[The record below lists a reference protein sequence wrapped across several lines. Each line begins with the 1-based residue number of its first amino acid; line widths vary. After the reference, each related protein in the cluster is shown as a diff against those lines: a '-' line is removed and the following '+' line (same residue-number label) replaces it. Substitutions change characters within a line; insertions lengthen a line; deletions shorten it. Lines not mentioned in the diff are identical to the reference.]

1 MRFDDLTSGSERS
14 FTFEAPEAVITANAP
29 DEVIPALRRIED
41 MRAEGRWAAGF
52 IAYDAAPGLDP
63 GLKVPG
69 AISRQD
75 AVAFPLVWFALFDT
89 RREVVPLAPRNVRP
103 APYNLSGWTPD
114 ATRREYES
122 AIDEIKRR
130 IASGDTYQVNH
141 TFRLRAAFAGDPYEL
156 YRDLVMAQRGAYGA
170 YIDAGS
176 LHVLSASP
184 ERFFRLDGNHITV
197 RPMKGT
203 IRRGRWPAEDD
214 EFAQRLA
221 ASDKDRAENLMIVDL
236 LRNDLGRISHFG
248 SVRADRLMEIERYE
262 TLWQLTSEI
271 SADLRPDT
279 GLVELLQALFPSGSV
294 TGAPKQRTMEIISGL
309 ERSPRG
315 AYCGA
320 IGFLSPPGSREPDAR
335 FNVAIRTVVVD
346 TDQGLAEYGVG
357 GGITWDSTSA
367 GEYEEARLKAQ
378 VLTDRRPDF
387 SLIETMRWDPG
398 DGFWLLDGHLDRL
411 EASAQYFGFGFDR
424 SVVRD
429 YLAESVGSQTR
440 SRLVRVLL
448 DRSGRVRVKVAA
460 EALGP
465 LALKPEDGEAV
476 RIAVADEPVS
486 SRNVFLFHKTTLRRV
501 YRDRARLRPDAAD
514 VLLVNE
520 RGEVTEST
528 IANVVALIGG
538 AWCTP
543 PLDSGCLPGVFRA
556 DLLAGGEVIER
567 PLSVEEVA
575 AADEL
580 CLVNSVRGW
589 RRATLI
595 D

>member
-1 MRFDDLTSGSERS
+1 M
-14 FTFEAPEAVITANAP
+14 ITANAP
-29 DEVIPALRRIED
+29 DEVIPALLRVEE
-41 MRAEGRWAAGF
+41 MRAEGRWVAGF

-63 GLKVPG
+63 GLKVPD
-69 AISRQD
+69 ATSNHD
-75 AVAFPLVWFALFDT
+75 AVASPLVWFALYNT
-89 RREVVPLAPRNVRP
+89 RREVVPLAPRNLRP

-114 ATRREYES
+114 ATRDEYES

-170 YIDAGS
+170 YIDTGS

-184 ERFFRLDGNHITV
+184 ERFFRLEGTRVTV

-236 LRNDLGRISHFG
+236 LRNDLGRISRFG
-248 SVRADRLMEIERYE
+248 TVRADRLMEIERYE

-271 SADLRPDT
+271 SAELRPDT

-294 TGAPKQRTMEIISGL
+294 TGAPKQSTMEIISGI
-309 ERSPRG
+309 ERSARG

-320 IGFLSPPGSREPDAR
+320 VGFLSPPGSKEPDAR

-346 TDQGLAEYGVG
+346 TQQGLAEYGVG
-357 GGITWDSTSA
+357 GGITWDSTPA

-387 SLIETMRWDPG
+387 SLFETLRWDSG
-398 DGFWLLDGHLDRL
+398 EGFWLLERHLDRL
-411 EASAQYFGFGFDR
+411 GASARYFGFGWDR

-429 YLAESVGSQTR
+429 LLDESVGSQTG

-448 DRSGRVRVKVAA
+448 DRSGRVRIKVAGEPLA
-460 EALGP
+460 P
-465 LALKPEDGEAV
+465 LALKPDDGEAV
-476 RIAVADEPVS
+476 RVAVATEPVS
-486 SRNVFLFHKTTLRRV
+486 SRNVFLFHKTTLRRM
-501 YRDRARLRPDAAD
+501 YRERARERPDADD

-528 IANVVALIGG
+528 IANVVALIDGV
-538 AWCTP
+538 WWTP
-543 PLDSGCLPGVFRA
+543 PLDCGCLPGVFRA
-556 DLLAGGEVIER
+556 DLLATGDVTER
-567 PLSVEEVA
+567 RLSFADVA
-575 AADEL
+575 GADDL

-589 RRATLI
+589 QRATLI